1 MDETLHI
8 SGAAPART
16 STNYAALRESGM
28 AWIRLWAKESWTDHN
43 VHDPGITLLEATSYA
58 VTELGLRLELSMAD
72 LLKSGEARAAP
83 ELEPAHR
90 VLPMGPVNAQDLR
103 RVLLD
108 HPLVSD
114 ARIFEPADNEVPFYA
129 LPGADP
135 PLTYVLGPQR
145 IRPSGLYEVL
155 VELTDR
161 ELNTNTYGL
170 QIVSGAQTYDIELAL
185 PFWDDPEAAPFLQ
198 PVTLNSV
205 AMIDTSGAWRVLP
218 ELQSYFG
225 RLTVSYT
232 DGGGTPGTVDMW
244 VLLRIETPL
253 QPPSVI
259 PGVLAAARAALELNA
274 AGAPLVRFTT
284 RVRAAAD
291 AVDTLRTFLAG
302 WRNLGE
308 QAVRMGLARLQE
320 IAVRATLEITGGI
333 DLEMLIARIFMDI
346 DALLSPRMRFESL
359 ASRRAVEAD
368 PEAIYDGPLLRRGF
382 LSVELAAAV
391 PPAVIYTS
399 DILRIIMR
407 RRSGNSDNSNSGDTT
422 GDGDL
427 VTQENPGG
435 RDIVAVTDLTLANFI
450 NNRVIT
456 GQADDCLHLV
466 EIQRYRPRLSLAK
479 SRISALRNDSAVSYE
494 PARVQAIFQQMQDAA
509 QAQAQALS
517 GDASPVWPVASGD
530 ALPVEDYTPIQA
542 ELPALYGVGDASL
555 PDSASPERR
564 AAAKQLEGYLL
575 PIEQLLGDVTAQLG
589 NINRFYSG
597 RGDESASYFVRA
609 PFDLPGARSLLRR
622 FAPGSNWQTF
632 VADPDNA
639 VMRALNEAAQS
650 RDQLLDRRNRMLDHL
665 LARQGEDAVA
675 LAQEVYR
682 WARAELV
689 AASLAPAQQEASIA
703 ARRQAASAR
712 LLQLKSALLRDAPE
726 LNGFRL
732 LANSNPF
739 VSDAT
744 LLRIEPDGIGFR
756 WFLAPG
762 GTALL
767 RSVDPLASMA
777 VAGIAAERAFN
788 QAGRATNFKIVDLG
802 GGLRRLRL
810 FDGSGS
816 IATVLAE
823 STQSFGTVAAANV
836 ALPDF
841 AASFASHRVEASRSP
856 MERRI
861 ALHSGIR
868 NTTQRRSLT
877 ASTAFFTVFDDPAP
891 PGFVGKRWRLRGLP
905 AGTGP
910 VLLVSPVRFD
920 APTDP
925 QAVALAEA
933 SIRQVLRH
941 GQDEWNY
948 QIVPTAGTFDIE
960 LRDPA
965 GSLVASGG
973 SPLASLAD
981 ARAALAATVDHL
993 YRTYG
998 AETFYL
1004 VEHLLLRPRRNGD
1017 PFLSLPVP
1025 LPVQVPVG
1033 PTQRERDPYSQRIS
1047 LVFPSG
1053 LARDFAQ
1060 PHATAVTTQ
1069 TTPDR
1074 FRDTEFR
1081 QHVAGMVQ
1089 RACPA
1094 HLLPTLFWID
1104 WQAPGSLD
1112 SPASFDTF
1120 EARYFTW
1127 LDTVLIPGATPV
1139 AADTARNALLE
1150 SLNAIANDAV

>member
-135 PLTYVLGPQR
+135 PLSYASGTPR

-155 VELTDR
+155 VELADR

-185 PFWDDPEAAPFLQ
+185 PFWDDPEAVPFLQ
-198 PVTLNSV
+198 PATLNSV
-205 AMIDTSGAWRVLP
+205 AMIDSSGAWRALP
-218 ELQSYFG
+218 EAQSYFG

-274 AGAPLVRFTT
+274 AGAPLVRFAI
-284 RVRAAAD
+284 RARAAAD

-308 QAVRMGLARLQE
+308 QAVRIGLARLQE

-346 DALLSPRMRFESL
+346 DALFSPRMRFEAL

-368 PEAIYDGPLLRRGF
+368 PELIYDGPLLRRGF
-382 LSVELAAAV
+382 LSVESAAAV
-391 PPAVIYTS
+391 PPSMIYTS

-407 RRSGNSDNSNSGDTT
+407 RRSRTDA
-422 GDGDL
+422 DL

-479 SRISALRNDSAVSYE
+479 SRITAVRNESAVSYE
-494 PARVQAIFQQMQDAA
+494 PARVQALFQQMQDAA
-509 QAQAQALS
+509 EAQAFS

-530 ALPVEDYTPIQA
+530 ALPIEDYTPIQA
-542 ELPALYGVGDASL
+542 ELPAFYGVGDASL

-564 AAAKQLEGYLL
+564 AAARQLEGYLL
-575 PIEQLLGDVTAQLG
+575 PFEQLLGDVTAQLG

-597 RGDESASYFVRA
+597 RGDEDASYFVRP

-622 FAPGSNWQTF
+622 FAPGGDWQAF
-632 VADPDNA
+632 VADPDNP
-639 VMRALNEAAQS
+639 VLRALNDAAQS

-682 WARAELV
+682 WARAELA

-744 LLRIEPDGIGFR
+744 LLRIEPAGIGFR
-756 WFLAPG
+756 WFLAPA

-767 RSVDPLASMA
+767 RGVDPLASIA
-777 VAGIAAERAFN
+777 AAGIAAERAFN
-788 QAGRATNFKIVDLG
+788 QAGRATNYAVVDLG
-802 GGLRRLRL
+802 GGLRRLQL

-816 IATVLAE
+816 IATALAE
-823 STQSFGTVAAANV
+823 STQSFGTVAAANA
-836 ALPDF
+836 ALLDL
-841 AASFASHRVEASRSP
+841 AAAFASRRVESSRSP

-877 ASTAFFTVFDDPAP
+877 ASTAFFTVFDDPAL
-891 PGFVGKRWRLRGLP
+891 PGFVGKRWRLRGP
-905 AGTGP
+905 PTGTGP

-948 QIVPTAGTFDIE
+948 RIVAAGGTFDIE

-965 GSLVASGG
+965 GRLVASRG
-973 SPLASLAD
+973 SPLGSLAD

-1017 PFLSLPVP
+1017 PFLSLPVSLP
-1025 LPVQVPVG
+1025 LPVPVG
-1033 PTQRERDPYSQRIS
+1033 ATQRERDPYSQRIS

-1053 LARDFAQ
+1053 LARDYAL
-1060 PHATAVTTQ
+1060 PHATAATTQ

-1081 QHVAGMVQ
+1081 RHVVGMVQ

-1094 HLLPTLFWID
+1094 HLLPTLFWVD
-1104 WQAPGSLD
+1104 RQAPGSLD

-1127 LDTVLIPGATPV
+1127 LDTVLIPGATP
-1139 AADTARNALLE
+1139 AAGEAARNALLE

>member
-28 AWIRLWAKESWTDHN
+28 AWIRLWAKDSWTDHN
-43 VHDPGITLLEATSYA
+43 VHDPGITLLEAASYA

-135 PLTYVLGPQR
+135 PLTYVPLTPASGTPR

-155 VELTDR
+155 VKLADR

-170 QIVSGAQTYDIELAL
+170 QIVSGAQTYDVELAL
-185 PFWDDPEAAPFLQ
+185 PFWDDPEAVPFLQ
-198 PVTLNSV
+198 PATLNSV
-205 AMIDTSGAWRVLP
+205 AMIGTTGPWRALP
-218 ELQSYFG
+218 EAQSYFG

-274 AGAPLVRFTT
+274 AGSPMGRFAM

-308 QAVRMGLARLQE
+308 QAVRIGLARLQE

-346 DALLSPRMRFESL
+346 DALLSPRMRFEAL
-359 ASRRAVEAD
+359 ASRRAVEAY
-368 PEAIYDGPLLRRGF
+368 PEVIYDGPLLRRGF
-382 LSVELAAAV
+382 LSVESAVAV
-391 PPAVIYTS
+391 PPSVVYTS

-407 RRSGNSDNSNSGDTT
+407 RRSGNDADV
-422 GDGDL
+422 
-427 VTQENPGG
+427 VTQENPVG

-456 GQADDCLHLV
+456 GHADDCLHLV
-466 EIQRYRPRLSLAK
+466 EIQHYWPRLSLAK
-479 SRISALRNDSAVSYE
+479 SRLTAVRNDSVVSYE
-494 PARVQAIFQQMQDAA
+494 PARVQALFQQMQDADE
-509 QAQAQALS
+509 ALAFT

-530 ALPVEDYTPIQA
+530 ALPVEDYTPIQT

-555 PDSASPERR
+555 PDSATPERR

-597 RGDESASYFVRA
+597 RGDEDASYFVRA

-622 FAPGSNWQTF
+622 FAPGSDWQAF
-632 VADPDNA
+632 VADPDNP
-639 VMRALNEAAQS
+639 VLRALNDAAQS

-682 WARAELV
+682 WARAELA
-689 AASLAPAQQEASIA
+689 AASLAPAQQEASIT

-712 LLQLKSALLRDAPE
+712 LIQLKSALLRDAPE

-744 LLRIEPDGIGFR
+744 LLRIEPAGIGFR
-756 WFLAPG
+756 WFLAPA

-767 RSVDPLASMA
+767 RGVDPLASMA
-777 VAGIAAERAFN
+777 AAGIAAERAFN
-788 QAGRATNFKIVDLG
+788 QAGRATNYTVVDLG

-816 IATVLAE
+816 IATALAE
-823 STQSFGTVAAANV
+823 STQSFGTVAAANA
-836 ALPDF
+836 ALPDL
-841 AASFASHRVEASRSP
+841 AATFASRRVESSRSA
-856 MERRI
+856 MERRL

-868 NTTQRRSLT
+868 NTAQRRSLT
-877 ASTAFFTVFDDPAP
+877 SSAAFFTVFDDPAP
-891 PGFVGKRWRLRGLP
+891 PGFVGKRWRLRGP
-905 AGTGP
+905 PTGTGP

-948 QIVPTAGTFDIE
+948 QIVAAGGTFDIE

-965 GSLVASGG
+965 GSLIASGG
-973 SPLASLAD
+973 SPLASLLD

-993 YRTYG
+993 YRSYG
-998 AETFYL
+998 VETFYL

-1017 PFLSLPVP
+1017 PFLSLPLP
-1025 LPVQVPVG
+1025 LPVSLPVPVG
-1033 PTQRERDPYSQRIS
+1033 ATPRERDPYSQRIS

-1060 PHATAVTTQ
+1060 PHATAATTP

-1081 QHVAGMVQ
+1081 RHVVGMVQ

-1094 HLLPTLFWID
+1094 HLLPTLFWVD
-1104 WQAPGSLD
+1104 RQAPGSLD

-1127 LDTVLIPGATPV
+1127 LDTVLIPGATP
-1139 AADTARNALLE
+1139 AAAEAARNALLE
-1150 SLNAIANDAV
+1150 SLNVIANDAA